1 MSGDSGDGQQRQCRR
16 GVAPDVELGAALA
29 LADMAAGSGASGVV
43 EAQAAAAA
51 QNHAAEEMTDDEET
65 AASTRLSLRLGRVG
79 VGVVQSPSCSS
90 SSGAA
95 AAHPRHI
102 MLTEVIELC
111 GWLLPSC
118 SSCLLASCELDR
130 LS

>member
-1 MSGDSGDGQQRQCRR
+1 MSGGSGDDGQQRQCRR
-16 GVAPDVELGAALA
+16 GVAVAADVELGAALA
-29 LADMAAGSGASGVV
+29 LADMAAGSGASAVV
-43 EAQAAAAA
+43 AA

-95 AAHPRHI
+95 AHPQHI
-102 MLTEVIELC
+102 MLTEVIKLC
-111 GWLLPSC
+111 GWLSYA
-118 SSCLLASCELDR
+118 SCLLASC
-130 LS
+130 